1 MFIDQRDH
9 NAPVTRHE
17 KKGVMNSTT
26 LLINLFI
33 LPSNFSCNPD
43 DDDWMIC
50 EQKHTIQPMGWKE
63 IERQTKKMCKSPE
76 RPKDIIDRGER
87 EGDREGKKS
96 NQLVSETQV
105 VTKYINKQTQTVWQ
119 VENIHTPLWTHQ
131 QEEGLRG
138 FTGVIIYIYIYNIVE
153 DTPSSSTR
161 QPDPKKDLKLQRPLR
176 EASPSTAE
184 VNLGLLQFCAWWWQL
199 NNFFPCI
206 FFYYNSLV
214 LERPVY
220 RGGIL
225 PPSKLL
231 DSRVTGWVEC
241 WMFRFLEKIIII
253 IINWVLNLNQ
263 KIFFQTF
270 YLIVC

>member
-17 KKGVMNSTT
+17 KKGAMNSTT

-138 FTGVIIYIYIYNIVE
+138 FTGVIIYIYIYI
-153 DTPSSSTR
+153 
-161 QPDPKKDLKLQRPLR
+161 
-176 EASPSTAE
+176 
-184 VNLGLLQFCAWWWQL
+184 
-199 NNFFPCI
+199 
-206 FFYYNSLV
+206 
-214 LERPVY
+214 
-220 RGGIL
+220 
-225 PPSKLL
+225 
-231 DSRVTGWVEC
+231 
-241 WMFRFLEKIIII
+241 
-253 IINWVLNLNQ
+253 
-263 KIFFQTF
+263 
-270 YLIVC
+270 